1 MSNTN
6 ILNPL
11 IDGLYEATRLGL
23 KGLYKLMNITTY
35 FDIIDFFKQIEF
47 KNKKNQYP
55 TLIKIFDSQ
64 KGYTYLLSCPY
75 GLGLSDFEKLKG
87 AIEIQLKHQI
97 EIRERK
103 GYIEIEVIT
112 VELPS
117 KLAYKVPTR
126 DKSIDYIKIPIAE
139 SLEGTVYLNLKENP
153 NSLISGTTG
162 SGKSVCSKSI
172 LTSLVNMYSSSELE
186 LYLIDF
192 KIVELA
198 MYKDLKHTKS
208 YVNNVEQA
216 KELIADLMESCN
228 KRYEEFF
235 KHGVSNIYDYNKLH
249 GVKKMNFKILF
260 IEEFVGMLEDKKKV
274 GMTILKRFASLCRAC
289 GMFLFASMQ
298 RADNT
303 VIDLVLRANLNNRLI
318 FRVEDEANSKLV
330 LDKVGAEKLKGNGN
344 ALVKM
349 GGVITECQGYYITD
363 NQVKQY
369 TKKHIINKQ
378 YKAIQEPQKVFK
390 TSTDTLVKNQ
400 KVTSTKGNYETKETI
415 DIKSTNEAEQI
426 TDLGFI
432 DRL

>member
-1 MSNTN
+1 MSEN
-6 ILNPL
+6 ILEPIANSL
-11 IDGLYEATRLGL
+11 SEAFKVGL
-23 KGLYKLMNITTY
+23 KCLYKAMNIKPY
-35 FDIIDFFKQIEF
+35 FDIVDFFKQVEF
-47 KNKKNQYP
+47 KNKQGQYP
-55 TLIKIFDSQ
+55 KLIKVYESP
-64 KGYTYLLSCPY
+64 KGYTYLLSVP
-75 GLGLSDFEKLKG
+75 LGLSLADFEKIKG
-87 AIEIQLKHQI
+87 ALEIQLRNNIQI
-97 EIRERK
+97 RDRK

-112 VELPS
+112 KEIAS
-117 KLAYKVPTR
+117 KIEYKIPIR

-139 SLEGTVYLNLKENP
+139 GIEGTVYLNLKENP
-153 NSLISGTTG
+153 NTLISGTTG

-172 LTSLVNMYSSSELE
+172 LTSLVNMYSSQELE

-198 MYKDLKHTKS
+198 MYRNLKHTKA
-208 YVNNVEQA
+208 YVNNVEEA
-216 KELIADLMESCN
+216 KELIADLMEICN

-235 KHGVSNIYDYNKLH
+235 KHGVSNIYDYNKLN

-289 GMFLFASMQ
+289 GMFLFCSMQ

-330 LDKVGAEKLKGNGN
+330 LDTIGAEKLRGNGH

-349 GGVITECQGYYITD
+349 GGIITECQGYYITD

-369 TKKHIINKQ
+369 TKKYITNKR
-378 YKAIQEPQKVFK
+378 YEPIRATEKSLKTNNDILVEKENKEPIKA
-390 TSTDTLVKNQ
+390 N
-400 KVTSTKGNYETKETI
+400 KEANT
-415 DIKSTNEAEQI
+415 I
-426 TDLGFI
+426 TDLSFI
-432 DRL
+432 DNL

>member
-1 MSNTN
+1 
-6 ILNPL
+6 
-11 IDGLYEATRLGL
+11 
-23 KGLYKLMNITTY
+23 MNITTY

-47 KNKKNQYP
+47 KNKKDQYP
-55 TLIKIFDSQ
+55 TLIKIFESK
-64 KGYTYLLSCPY
+64 KGYTYLLSCPF
-75 GLGLSDFEKLKG
+75 GLSLSDFEKLKG
-87 AIEIQLKHQI
+87 SIEIQLKHQV

-117 KLAYKVPTR
+117 KIDYKIPTR
-126 DKSIDYIKIPIAE
+126 DKSIDYIKIAIAE
-139 SLEGTVYLNLKENP
+139 SIEGTVYLNLKENP
-153 NSLISGTTG
+153 NTLISGTTG

-198 MYKDLKHTKS
+198 MYRNLKHTKA
-208 YVNNVEQA
+208 YVNNVNEA
-216 KELIADLMESCN
+216 KEVIADLMEICN

-235 KHGVSNIYDYNKLH
+235 KHNVTNIYEYNKLH

-330 LDKVGAEKLKGNGN
+330 LDRVGAEKLNGNGH

-369 TKKHIINKQ
+369 TKKHIINKKNEVIQ
-378 YKAIQEPQKVFK
+378 GTQRTYKK
-390 TSTDTLVKNQ
+390 SSDTLVKNQ
-400 KVTSTKGNYETKETI
+400 KEKDFKGNYETKESS
-415 DIKSTNEAEQI
+415 KEAETI
-426 TDLGFI
+426 TDLSFI
-432 DRL
+432 DKL